1 VKRLAEIAILVAAL
15 VTCAGV
21 HAAPAAA
28 PGDRPLLAVLPFN
41 GPAAKQAEVMVV
53 RTLRKKAT
61 IVPQATWKKAAKKLF
76 APSHSAEDIADVA
89 ADVGAQ
95 VVVTGIVKR
104 DGRRW
109 ELSVSVRDGK
119 TGKVRDRL
127 KYPLK
132 GPRLSADVVALLT
145 KEVNDAFDALIASP
159 GEDIAPVKAEKPE
172 KPVATAK
179 PPTTP
184 GKPAPT
190 TPAQEEAQT
199 EPTPAAPAAN
209 PPATTTTSPTPTPT
223 PTAPG
228 EPAAPVVHAEVAK
241 PAPARRPHWA
251 PYFDLSVGPTISG
264 RSFDFDPASQPKFSS
279 GVVAGVRADF
289 TLTPLAG
296 TWKRAGGAFAGLGI
310 GATIDKP
317 FWPDSTSK
325 QDPTM
330 KFGTSELR
338 VEGGLRWRI
347 VLAKAIP
354 RPQLLIQAGGG
365 WHSFA
370 IGKDAMGLDV
380 GPADVSYKYA
390 TFGAGMRIHFAEWAW
405 IWAMFDYHV
414 VFDPGP
420 IADATTEYGAA
431 KTFGIRVRGGLDF
444 LVYKGFKIGLEGLYE
459 RFSLTFNPSAACATC
474 KVANSGTDQYFGGVI
489 VVGYVL

>member
-1 VKRLAEIAILVAAL
+1 M
-15 VTCAGV
+15 TCAGA

-28 PGDRPLLAVLPFN
+28 SGDRPVLAVLPFN

-61 IVPQATWKKAAKKLF
+61 IVPQLTWKKAARKLF
-76 APSHSAEDIADVA
+76 APSHSATDIADVA

-95 VVVTGIVKR
+95 VVITGIVKR

-132 GPRLSADVVALLT
+132 GPRMSPDVVALLT
-145 KEVNDAFDALIASP
+145 KEVSDAFDALVASP
-159 GEDIAPVKAEKPE
+159 GEDIAPVKPEKPEKPE

-179 PPTTP
+179 PP
-184 GKPAPT
+184 A
-190 TPAQEEAQT
+190 TPAEEHAQA
-199 EPTPAAPAAN
+199 E
-209 PPATTTTSPTPTPT
+209 PTPT
-223 PTAPG
+223 PTAPAATPPATTPTATAPG
-228 EPAAPVVHAEVAK
+228 EPAPPVVHAEVAK
-241 PAPARRPHWA
+241 PAPAGRPRWA

-296 TWKRAGGAFAGLGI
+296 TWKRAGGAFSGLGI
-310 GATIDKP
+310 GATVDKP

-347 VLAKAIP
+347 VLAKAVP

-380 GPADVSYKYA
+380 GPPDVSYKYA
-390 TFGAGMRIHFAEWAW
+390 TFGAGLRIHFAEWAW
-405 IWAMFDYHV
+405 IWAMFDYHL

-420 IADATTEYGAA
+420 IADAAAEYGPT

-444 LVYKGFKIGLEGLYE
+444 LVYKGFKIGAEGLYE
-459 RFSLTFNPSAACATC
+459 RFSLTFNPTAATAPA
-474 KVANSGTDQYFGGVI
+474 KIANSGTDQYFGGVI

>member
-1 VKRLAEIAILVAAL
+1 VKRLAEIAVLVAAL

-28 PGDRPLLAVLPFN
+28 SDRPVLAVLPFN
-41 GPAAKQAEVMVV
+41 GPAAKQAEVMIV
-53 RTLRKKAT
+53 RTLRRKAT

-95 VVVTGIVKR
+95 VVITGIVKR

-132 GPRLSADVVALLT
+132 GPRLSADVVTLLV
-145 KEVNDAFDALIASP
+145 KEVNDAFDALVASP
-159 GEDIAPVKAEKPE
+159 GEDIAPVKPE
-172 KPVATAK
+172 KLEKQPSAVSRQPSATEPK
-179 PPTTP
+179 PTAAP
-184 GKPAPT
+184 GRQQ
-190 TPAQEEAQT
+190 AQEE
-199 EPTPAAPAAN
+199 
-209 PPATTTTSPTPTPT
+209 PPATTTAPATTTPTT

-241 PAPARRPHWA
+241 PAPARRPRWA

-296 TWKRAGGAFAGLGI
+296 TWKRAGGAFSGLGI
-310 GATIDKP
+310 GATVDKP

-390 TFGAGMRIHFAEWAW
+390 TFGLGMRIHFAEWAW
-405 IWAMFDYHV
+405 IWAMFDYHL

-420 IADATTEYGAA
+420 IADVVAEYGPT

-444 LVYKGFKIGLEGLYE
+444 LVYKGFKIGAEGLYE
-459 RFSLTFNPSAACATC
+459 RFSLTFNPTAATTPA
-474 KVANSGTDQYFGGVI
+474 KIANSGTDQYFGGVI

>member
-1 VKRLAEIAILVAAL
+1 M
-15 VTCAGV
+15 AGV
-21 HAAPAAA
+21 CAPAGAA
-28 PGDRPLLAVLPFN
+28 DDRPVLAIVPFN
-41 GPAAKQAEVMVV
+41 GPPGAKQAEVMIG

-61 IVPQATWKKAAKKLF
+61 LVPQTTWLKAARKLF
-76 APSHSAEDIADVA
+76 APSHKAEDIADVA

-95 VVVTGIVKR
+95 VVITGIIRR

-109 ELSVSVRDGK
+109 ELTVSVRDAK
-119 TGKVRDRL
+119 TGKTRDRL

-132 GPRLSADVVALLT
+132 GPRLTEDVVTLLT
-145 KEVNDAFDALIASP
+145 KEVNEAFDSMINPEELADVKPAHP
-159 GEDIAPVKAEKPE
+159 PAPAQSLGQAPE
-172 KPVATAK
+172 KPPAQAQAQAPPPSTSQSASAAPPPSGSPPVGASEPPPPPVHGEVATA
-179 PPTTP
+179 
-184 GKPAPT
+184 APT
-190 TPAQEEAQT
+190 
-199 EPTPAAPAAN
+199 
-209 PPATTTTSPTPTPT
+209 
-223 PTAPG
+223 
-228 EPAAPVVHAEVAK
+228 
-241 PAPARRPHWA
+241 RRPSWA

-279 GVVAGVRADF
+279 GVVAGIRADF

-296 TWKRAGGAFAGLGI
+296 TWKRAHGAFAGLGI
-310 GATIDKP
+310 GATVDKP

-325 QDPTM
+325 QDPAM

-347 VLAKAIP
+347 VLYKAVP

-365 WHSFA
+365 LHSFA
-370 IGKDAMGLDV
+370 IGKDAMGADV

-390 TFGAGMRIHFAEWAW
+390 TFGAGLRVHFAEWAW

-420 IADATTEYGAA
+420 IADLVAEYGPA

-444 LVYKGFKIGLEGLYE
+444 LVYKGFKIGAEGLYE
-459 RFSLTFNPSAACATC
+459 RFSLTFNPASAVPPG
-474 KVANSGTDQYFGGVI
+474 KIANSGTDQYFGGVI

>member
-1 VKRLAEIAILVAAL
+1 VKRLAEIAVLVAAL

-21 HAAPAAA
+21 HAAPAA
-28 PGDRPLLAVLPFN
+28 GDRPVLAVLPFN

-61 IVPQATWKKAAKKLF
+61 IVPQAAWKKAAKKLF

-95 VVVTGIVKR
+95 VVITGIVKR

-132 GPRLSADVVALLT
+132 GPRLSPDVVTLLV
-145 KEVNDAFDALIASP
+145 KEVSDAFDALVASP

-179 PPTTP
+179 PPATTP
-184 GKPAPT
+184 GKPAT
-190 TPAQEEAQT
+190 TPPPAQEEAQA
-199 EPTPAAPAAN
+199 EPPTATGPAATT
-209 PPATTTTSPTPTPT
+209 PATTTPATTTPPG
-223 PTAPG
+223 PG
-228 EPAAPVVHAEVAK
+228 EPAPPVVHAEVSK
-241 PAPARRPHWA
+241 PAPTKRPRWA

-296 TWKRAGGAFAGLGI
+296 TWRRAGGAFAGLGI
-310 GATIDKP
+310 GATVDKP

-365 WHSFA
+365 LHSFA

-390 TFGAGMRIHFAEWAW
+390 TFGLGLRIHFAEWAW
-405 IWAMFDYHV
+405 IWAMFDYHL

-420 IADATTEYGAA
+420 IADAMTEYGAA
-431 KTFGIRVRGGLDF
+431 KSFGLRVRGGLDF

-459 RFSLTFNPSAACATC
+459 RFSLTFNPTAACATC

>member
-1 VKRLAEIAILVAAL
+1 VRRLAEIAVVVAAL
-15 VTCAGV
+15 LTCA
-21 HAAPAAA
+21 AARAADAPA
-28 PGDRPLLAVLPFN
+28 PGDRPVLAVLPFT
-41 GPAAKQAEVMVV
+41 GPGAKQAEVMVV

-61 IVPQATWKKAAKKLF
+61 IVAQATWLKAARKLF
-76 APSHSAEDIADVA
+76 APSHSATDIADVA

-132 GPRLSADVVALLT
+132 GPRMTPDVLSLLV
-145 KEVNDAFDALIASP
+145 KEVNDAFDSVVAPAEEL
-159 GEDIAPVKAEKPE
+159 APVKELAPAKPE
-172 KPVATAK
+172 KQPSAVSRPPSAPEQK
-179 PPTTP
+179 PTTP
-184 GKPAPT
+184 TTTQPPGQQQAQAEPT
-190 TPAQEEAQT
+190 TP
-199 EPTPAAPAAN
+199 
-209 PPATTTTSPTPTPT
+209 SPTPGAT
-223 PTAPG
+223 
-228 EPAAPVVHAEVAK
+228 EPPPPPAHAEVATT
-241 PAPARRPHWA
+241 APARRPRWA
-251 PYFDLSVGPTISG
+251 PYFDLSVGPTVSG

-279 GVVAGVRADF
+279 GIVAGVRADL

-296 TWKRAGGAFAGLGI
+296 TWRRAGGAFAGLGI
-310 GATIDKP
+310 GATVDKP

-347 VLAKAIP
+347 VLAKAVP

-370 IGKDAMGLDV
+370 IGKDATGADV
-380 GPADVSYKYA
+380 GPSDVSYKYA
-390 TFGAGMRIHFAEWAW
+390 TFGLGMRIHFAEWAW
-405 IWAMFDYHV
+405 IWAMFDYHL

-420 IADATTEYGAA
+420 IADAMTEYGPA

-444 LVYKGFKIGLEGLYE
+444 LVYKGLKIGLEGLYE
-459 RFSLTFNPSAACATC
+459 RFSLTFNPTAACATC